1 MDSVSRGSVKNV
13 AEIRARVSEIQREI
27 IQSLDEFDTA
37 VRELGNPDPLR
48 RQVDSFRELLTKLW
62 LSNEAI
68 FLLMQEQHQD

>member
-1 MDSVSRGSVKNV
+1 MGGLSRGFVKNV
-13 AEIRARVSEIQREI
+13 AEIRARISEIQREI

-48 RQVDSFRELLTKLW
+48 RQVDNFRELLTNLW

-68 FLLMQEQHQD
+68 LLLTHQQRGE